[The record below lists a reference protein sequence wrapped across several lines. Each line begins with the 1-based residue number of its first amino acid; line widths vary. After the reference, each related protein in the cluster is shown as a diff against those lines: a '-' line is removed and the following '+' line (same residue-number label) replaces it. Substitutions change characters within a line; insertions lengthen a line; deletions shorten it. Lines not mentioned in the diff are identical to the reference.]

1 MLTSDVST
9 RQIPCVNRLAV
20 LLDDAKSI
28 AYAINDNAHEELKPI
43 PNATYEAFAVELFRI
58 ANQLERASQVQEAS
72 IKVGLTETFDGSPSC
87 LP

>member
-1 MLTSDVST
+1 VLTTDVST

-58 ANQLERASQVQEAS
+58 ANQLERASQVQEPS
-72 IKVGLTETFDGSPSC
+72 LKVGLTEPNDATPC
-87 LP
+87 CVE

>member
-1 MLTSDVST
+1 MAIST
-9 RQIPCVNRLAV
+9 RQIPCLNRLSV
-20 LLDDAKSI
+20 LLEDAKAV

-43 PNATYEAFAVELFRI
+43 SNDTYEAFAVELFRI

-72 IKVGLTETFDGSPSC
+72 IKVGLTDNSPSC

>member
-20 LLDDAKSI
+20 LLDDAKSV

>member
-1 MLTSDVST
+1 VLTSDVST
-9 RQIPCVNRLAV
+9 RQIPCVHRLAV

-87 LP
+87 IP

>member
-20 LLDDAKSI
+20 LLDDAKSV

-43 PNATYEAFAVELFRI
+43 PNETYEAFAVELFRI

-87 LP
+87 LS

>member
-43 PNATYEAFAVELFRI
+43 PNETYEAFAVELFRI

-72 IKVGLTETFDGSPSC
+72 IKVGLTQTFDGSPSC

>member
-1 MLTSDVST
+1 VAIST
-9 RQIPCVNRLAV
+9 RQIPCINRLSV
-20 LLDDAKSI
+20 LLEDAKAV

-43 PNATYEAFAVELFRI
+43 PYDAYEGFAVELFRI

-72 IKVGLTETFDGSPSC
+72 IKVGLTDNAPSC

>member
-1 MLTSDVST
+1 VLTSDVST

>member
-87 LP
+87 IP

>member
-1 MLTSDVST
+1 VLTSDVST

-87 LP
+87 IP

>member
-1 MLTSDVST
+1 MLTTDVSI

>member
-1 MLTSDVST
+1 
-9 RQIPCVNRLAV
+9 VNRLAV

-58 ANQLERASQVQEAS
+58 ANQLERAPQVQEAS